1 MTSKHP
7 GYTYRQFCE
16 KLVSSAGKGNVRPFS
31 DFSFKKTEGFPFDI
45 DQTQTE
51 GKKNIIMR
59 HDVDHD
65 PEVARNLARVEK
77 ETGVR
82 STFFALTADTSRRWW
97 INEEARK
104 KMIEWYQEI
113 QDMGHEVGLHY
124 DFLGEYFSLGK
135 DPKESSEEI
144 LSVFRSNG
152 LKISGC
158 ASHGSSTMRGFVGSN
173 FGQPYPKDYIN
184 YRVWREVN
192 KDGARLESNSK
203 TLNTPCMSLR
213 SQGLMYESYFVR
225 KDWYLSD
232 SGGNF
237 WTGGPSLKTDGKH
250 LSSTKNDPCVTAS
263 DCMKKGEIMQILV
276 HPIWWKANLG

>member
-16 KLVSSAGKGNVRPFS
+16 KLVSAAGEGNVRPFS

-45 DQTQTE
+45 DPTQTE

-65 PEVARNLARVEK
+65 PGVARNLARVEK

-82 STFFALTADTSRRWW
+82 STFFALTADASRRWW
-97 INEEARK
+97 IDEEARK

-113 QDMGHEVGLHY
+113 QGMGHEVGLHY

-158 ASHGSSTMRGFVGSN
+158 ASHGSSTMRSIVGATGN
-173 FGQPYPKDYIN
+173 IPYPLEYVN
-184 YRVWREVN
+184 YKIWDEVN
-192 KDGARLESNSK
+192 KDAIELSPNSK
-203 TLNTPCMSLR
+203 TLNVPYMSLE
-213 SQGLMYESYFVR
+213 SQGLRYESYFV
-225 KDWYLSD
+225 KKQWYLSD

-237 WTGGPSLKTDGKH
+237 WTGGYCGSDKFENLPNAI
-250 LSSTKNDPCVTAS
+250 NDPLETS
-263 DCMKKGEIMQILV
+263 SELMKEGEILQILV
-276 HPIWWKANLG
+276 HPIWWKNNL